1 MFLFQWW
8 IARWRSTL
16 KWKLVS
22 VFAAI
27 ILCNSA
33 VFGFFVNREV
43 TTAIERD
50 EIRLSGLVLKQANLN
65 LGRYLQE
72 YEHFMMTL
80 GTSQEMSA
88 WTNLSI
94 DKKVE
99 SLVPYS
105 IIQRDHINPFVN
117 VHPEIVSISFYSIY
131 ENQTFFSPDWAQRI
145 GYSMK
150 NEPWFDEIPVVGNI
164 SYRVAE
170 SQSYMDS
177 RLNPVSIPV
186 VSLIKRFGYKGA
198 TYVKIDIRPNL
209 LHSILNEMH
218 LGDNGTGL
226 IVDSHGTIVA
236 HPRKDL
242 FLSPL
247 SQGITERMK
256 NSDEGAFVLEDTK
269 EIIIYDPV
277 ANTDWKSVIILHYDE
292 IAQSIFKIR
301 NVMLV
306 TTVICLILSV
316 ILIVIAS
323 FSITR
328 RLTKI
333 KQTMKQTGQGLFHVP
348 VPVEGQDEI
357 AHLAQSYNIML
368 EDLQSNI
375 KRLAESK
382 LAEQQSVLFSL
393 QSQIDAHF
401 LYNTLEI
408 INSMAS
414 QIQHRDIEEITV
426 SLAHM
431 FRYIANN
438 KQAGITIRDEL
449 SHLNRY
455 LQIISIR
462 YRGQLTYDLQVDE
475 SCKDAECLKVILQ
488 PLAENAV
495 KHGFETTGQPLA
507 LSVSIRNVENRYVE
521 VVISD
526 NGKGFEAEQLELLA
540 AELRRNDFQLS
551 DFQKIG
557 LLNIQYR
564 LSTMYD
570 YAESGLTIGNNT
582 SGGAFVRIVFPYIKR
597 QKTEEGGQP

>member
-1 MFLFQWW
+1 MLRWW

-27 ILCNSA
+27 ILCNS
-33 VFGFFVNREV
+33 VVISFFVNREV
-43 TTAIERD
+43 TTAIERE

-65 LGRYLQE
+65 LGRYLQD
-72 YEHFMMTL
+72 YDHFLLTL
-80 GTSQEMSA
+80 GTSQEMTT

-94 DKKVE
+94 DKKIE
-99 SLVPYS
+99 SIVPYS
-105 IIQRDHINPFVN
+105 IIQRDQIKPFVN
-117 VHPEIVSISFYSIY
+117 DHPEVVSISFYNTY
-131 ENQTFFSPDWAQRI
+131 ENQTFFSPDWALRN

-150 NEPWFDEIPVVGNI
+150 DEPWFDEIPVVGNI
-164 SYRVAE
+164 SYHVAV
-170 SQSYMDS
+170 SQIYMDS

-186 VSLIKRFGYKGA
+186 VSMIKRFGYKGT

-209 LHSILNEMH
+209 LYSILNEMH
-218 LGDNGTGL
+218 LGDTGTGL
-226 IVDSHGTIVA
+226 IVDSHGTIIA
-236 HPRKDL
+236 HPQKDL

-247 SQGITERMK
+247 KQGIAERMK
-256 NSDEGAFVLEDTK
+256 ASSEGAFVLKDTK

-301 NVMLV
+301 NVMLF
-306 TTVICLILSV
+306 TTVICLLLSV
-316 ILIVIAS
+316 MLIVIAS

-375 KRLAESK
+375 KRLAEAK

-414 QIQHRDIEEITV
+414 QIPHRDIEEITI

-438 KQAGITIRDEL
+438 KQAGIRIRGEL
-449 SHLNRY
+449 GHLQRY

-462 YRGQLTYDLQVDE
+462 YRGQLTYELKVDE
-475 SCKDAECLKVILQ
+475 SCQDAECLKVILQ

-495 KHGFETTGQPLA
+495 KHGFETTGQPIK
-507 LSVSIRNVENRYVE
+507 LSISIRNLENRYVE
-521 VVISD
+521 VLISD
-526 NGKGFEAEQLELLA
+526 NGKGFDASQLELLTR
-540 AELRRNDFQLS
+540 ELQRQDFQLS
-551 DFQKIG
+551 DFQRIG

-564 LSTMYD
+564 LTMMYD
-570 YAESGLTIGNNT
+570 HSQSGLTIGNHS
-582 SGGAFVRIVFPYIKR
+582 SGGAFVRIVFPYIR
-597 QKTEEGGQP
+597 GNNRSGG

>member
-1 MFLFQWW
+1 LLVFRWW

-27 ILCNSA
+27 ILCNS
-33 VFGFFVNREV
+33 VVIGFFVNREV

-65 LGRYLQE
+65 LGRYLQD
-72 YEHFMMTL
+72 YDHFLLML
-80 GTSQEMSA
+80 GTSQEMTT

-94 DKKVE
+94 DKKIE
-99 SLVPYS
+99 SIIPYS
-105 IIQRDHINPFVN
+105 IIQRDQIKPFVN
-117 VHPEIVSISFYSIY
+117 DHPEVISISFYNTY
-131 ENQTFFSPDWAQRI
+131 ENQTFFSPDWALRN

-150 NEPWFDEIPVVGNI
+150 DEPWFDEIPVVGNI
-164 SYRVAE
+164 SYRVEE
-170 SQSYMDS
+170 SQIYMDS

-186 VSLIKRFGYKGA
+186 VSMIKRFGYKGT

-209 LHSILNEMH
+209 LYSILNEMH

-236 HPRKDL
+236 HPQKDL

-247 SQGITERMK
+247 KQSITERMK
-256 NSDEGAFVLEDTK
+256 ASSEGAFVTEDTQ

-316 ILIVIAS
+316 MLIVIAS
-323 FSITR
+323 FSIIR

-333 KQTMKQTGQGLFHVP
+333 KQTMKRTGQGLFHVP

-414 QIQHRDIEEITV
+414 QIPHRDIEEITI

-431 FRYIANN
+431 FRYISNN

-449 SHLNRY
+449 GHLQRY

-462 YRGQLTYDLQVDE
+462 YRGQLTYEMKVDE
-475 SCKDAECLKVILQ
+475 SCQDAECLKVILQ

-495 KHGFETTGQPLA
+495 KHGFETTGLPLK

-526 NGKGFEAEQLELLA
+526 NGKGFEATQLELLTK
-540 AELRRNDFQLS
+540 ELQRKDFQLS

-564 LSTMYD
+564 LTTMYD
-570 YAESGLTIGNNT
+570 HSQSGLTIGNNS
-582 SGGAFVRIVFPYIKR
+582 SGGAFVRIVFPYIRGK
-597 QKTEEGGQP
+597 Q

>member
-1 MFLFQWW
+1 MQLYQRWT
-8 IARWRSTL
+8 ANWRSSL

-33 VFGFFVNREV
+33 VIGFFVNKEV
-43 TTAIERD
+43 TTVIERD
-50 EIRLSGLVLKQANLN
+50 EVRLSGLVLKQANLN

-72 YEHFMMTL
+72 YERFLMTL
-80 GTSQEMSA
+80 GTSQEMTT

-94 DKKVE
+94 NKKVE

-105 IIQRDHINPFVN
+105 IIQKDHLQPFAN
-117 VHPEIVSISFYSIY
+117 VHPEIVSISLYNIN
-131 ENQTFFSPDWAQRI
+131 ENQTFFSPEWAQRI

-150 NEPWFDEIPVVGNI
+150 NEPWFEEIPSVGNT
-164 SYRVAE
+164 SYRVEE

-177 RLNPVSIPV
+177 RLNPITIPV
-186 VSLIKRFGYKGA
+186 VSLVKRFGFKGA
-198 TYVKIDIRPNL
+198 TYVKIDIRPDL
-209 LHSILNEMH
+209 LQSILNEMH

-226 IVDSHGTIVA
+226 IVDSNGTIVA
-236 HPRKDL
+236 HPNRDL
-242 FLSPL
+242 FLSTL
-247 SQGITERMK
+247 KQDMTEQIK
-256 NSDEGAFVLEDTK
+256 DSSEGAFVLDDTK
-269 EIIIYDPV
+269 EIVIYDPV

-301 NVMLV
+301 NMMLV
-306 TTVICLILSV
+306 TTIICLILSV
-316 ILIVIAS
+316 TLIVIAS

-333 KQTMKQTGQGLFHVP
+333 KQTMKQTSLGKFNVP

-357 AHLAQSYNIML
+357 THLAQSYNTML
-368 EDLQSNI
+368 EDLQYQI

-414 QIQHRDIEEITV
+414 QIQHHDIEEITV

-438 KQAGITIRDEL
+438 KQVGITLSDEVG
-449 SHLNRY
+449 HLRRY
-455 LQIISIR
+455 LHIIRIR
-462 YRGQLTYDLQVDE
+462 YRGQFTYDLEMDE
-475 SCKDAECLKVILQ
+475 SCRDAECLKVILQ
-488 PLAENAV
+488 PLAENAL
-495 KHGFETTGQPLA
+495 KHGLETTGQPLS
-507 LSVSIRNVENRYVE
+507 LSISIRNVENRYVE
-521 VVISD
+521 VVVSD
-526 NGKGFEAEQLELLA
+526 NGKGFDEDRLEALTG
-540 AELRRNDFQLS
+540 ELRRKNFQLS
-551 DFQKIG
+551 DFQRIG

-564 LSTMYD
+564 LSTLYD
-570 YAESGLTIGNNT
+570 PADSGLTIGNNS
-582 SGGAFVRIVFPYIKR
+582 SGGAYVQIVFPYIKSDH
-597 QKTEEGGQP
+597 QK